1 MKKNSTTFP
10 GILAFFT
17 IILLAGCGQADQ
29 SSNEQP
35 SEYLEDSSNEQHS
48 EYLEDISDAAYM
60 EIEPTEAD
68 AQARID
74 ERKYEG
80 VTRSVNSRPS
90 HRWYDDDYD
99 DDEDYYDDDENY
111 YDDDDDDYYDDE
123 EDYYDGDDD
132 YYDDDYTDEDSAQEE
147 TEAQA
152 AVSEYAAE
160 VANIVNQ
167 YRAEAGL
174 SPLTLSPSLCE
185 ACDIRSEELLTSFSH
200 TRPDGQSCFTILA
213 DLGISC
219 CRSGENIAAGQATP
233 QDVMN
238 TWMNSEGHKN
248 NIMNP
253 NFGKIGIA
261 YCYDENAPYHHYWV
275 QLFTD

>member
-90 HRWYDDDYD
+90 HRW
-99 DDEDYYDDDENY
+99 
-111 YDDDDDDYYDDE
+111 
-123 EDYYDGDDD
+123 
-132 YYDDDYTDEDSAQEE
+132 
-147 TEAQA
+147 
-152 AVSEYAAE
+152 
-160 VANIVNQ
+160 
-167 YRAEAGL
+167 
-174 SPLTLSPSLCE
+174 
-185 ACDIRSEELLTSFSH
+185 
-200 TRPDGQSCFTILA
+200 
-213 DLGISC
+213 
-219 CRSGENIAAGQATP
+219 
-233 QDVMN
+233 
-238 TWMNSEGHKN
+238 
-248 NIMNP
+248 
-253 NFGKIGIA
+253 
-261 YCYDENAPYHHYWV
+261 
-275 QLFTD
+275 

>member
-1 MKKNSTTFP
+1 MKKNSTAFP

-35 SEYLEDSSNEQHS
+35 S

-90 HRWYDDDYD
+90 HRWYDYD

-111 YDDDDDDYYDDE
+111 YDDDDDDYYDDD
-123 EDYYDGDDD
+123 EDYYDV
-132 YYDDDYTDEDSAQEE
+132 DDDYTDEDSVQEE

-200 TRPDGQSCFTILA
+200 TRPDGQSCFTIFA
-213 DLGISC
+213 DLDISC